1 MTEYKIK
8 ATIEASVAKFKR
20 QIDSAVKSVQ
30 KYKRTADKT
39 KDVELNANDKNL
51 QRAVRVAKKTLDS
64 FSNEKAKAKLD
75 AKIEELQQKVLEASF
90 ELNQLDSKE
99 VTPEVKLEKKKL
111 IKDIAETEAKLSELE
126 KKRVNIDVN
135 ADNSKFNRVLK
146 VSKASLEALN
156 RSKAKAII
164 DVDNGVANSK
174 IKRTKEEL
182 KSIPNKTRSRLDVDT
197 GLSIPTIY
205 AFKKSLD
212 ALPNKKTT
220 KVDVDANG
228 LKKAYAYIIKANDNF
243 QRQMGN
249 LANMFRVF
257 GTVGSNMVGGLLTSS
272 FSILIPVI
280 ASVVPV
286 VFALLNAIKV
296 LTGGV
301 LALGG
306 AVAIAGA
313 GFVAFGAMAISAI
326 KMLNDGTLQAS
337 SATNEYKKAL
347 DGVKSAWTDIIKQN
361 QSAIFTTLANGLNTV
376 KTAMQSLQPFFSGI
390 SRGMEEASQSVLKW
404 AQNSGVASR
413 FFNMMNTTG
422 VSVFNKLLSAAGGFG
437 DGLVNVFTQLAPLFQ
452 WSADWLDRL
461 GQSFSNW
468 ANSAAGEN
476 SITRFIEYTKTN
488 LPIIGN
494 IFKNV
499 FVGINN
505 LMNAFSGSSTGIF
518 QSLEQMTA
526 KFREW
531 SEQVGQSQGF
541 KDFVSYIQTNGPLI
555 MQLIGNIARGLV
567 AFATAMAPIASAVLR
582 VAVAIT
588 GWIANLFEAHPAT
601 AQLVGVIITLVGAF
615 RFLIPIILAV
625 SNFMGGGLIGRIIA
639 LVSKFGLLRAG
650 LTILKGAFML
660 LKGPLKIISV
670 IFQLLFGKIGLIR
683 NAITGLVTVF
693 GILGGPITIV
703 IGVIAALIA
712 IFVLLWNKN
721 EGFRNFIINAWNAIK
736 TFMVNVWNVLKA
748 VASVVW
754 NAILKAITTAVTNV
768 YNFIMIVWNQI
779 VAYLQGLWNGIIA
792 IATTVW
798 NLLVTIITTVFTTI
812 MTIVMTIWT
821 AIWTFLST
829 IWNTIITIAT
839 TVWNLLVTVI
849 TTVFTTIMTI
859 AMTIWNAIWTFLQTL
874 WNTIVSVATTVWN
887 AITTAIST
895 ALQAAWS
902 FISNI
907 WNTIWS
913 FLSGILTTIWN
924 KVVSIFTQVVS
935 TISDKM
941 SQAWNFIV
949 TKGMQWVSTITSTL
963 INFVNKVVQGF
974 VNVVNKVSQGMT
986 NAVNKVKSFV
996 DDFVTAG
1003 ADMIRGLMRGIG
1015 NMARDLAEKAASV
1028 AKGALNAA
1036 KRALGIHSPSREFM
1050 DVGMYS
1056 MLGFVK
1062 GIDNHSSKVI
1072 RNVSN
1077 VADKV
1082 VDAFQP
1088 TLNAPDISSITGNL
1102 SNLGGNIN
1110 AQVQHTHSIETS
1122 PNMKTVKVELDINND
1137 ALTSIVNGRNAK
1149 RNSEYYL

>member
-30 KYKRTADKT
+30 RFKRVADQT
-39 KDVELNANDKNL
+39 KDVELNANDKKL
-51 QRAVRVAKKTLDS
+51 QKTIKVAKKSLDA
-64 FSNEKAKAKLD
+64 FSNKNVKAKLD
-75 AKIEELQQKVLEASF
+75 ASIQDLQQKVLESNF
-90 ELNQLDSKE
+90 ELDKLNSKK
-99 VTPEVKLEKKKL
+99 VTPEIKLQKQKL
-111 IKDIAETEAKLSELE
+111 TKDIAEAEAKLSELE
-126 KKRVNIDVN
+126 KKRVNIDIN

-156 RSKAKAII
+156 RSKAKAIL
-164 DVDNGVANSK
+164 DVDNSVANSK

-197 GLSIPTIY
+197 RLSIPTIY

-220 KVDVDANG
+220 KVDVDTNG

-326 KMLNDGTLQAS
+326 KMLSDGTLQAS

-499 FVGINN
+499 FAGINN

-615 RFLIPIILAV
+615 RFLIAPILAV
-625 SNFMGGGLIGRIIA
+625 MDFLGPLAARLVA
-639 LVSKFGLLRAG
+639 LVTKFGWAKTGTLVLSKAM
-650 LTILKGAFML
+650 TS
-660 LKGPLKIISV
+660 LKGPIKLV
-670 IFQLLFGKIGLIR
+670 TAIFQLLFGKIGLIR

-736 TFMVNVWNVLKA
+736 TFMVTVWNVLKT

-754 NAILKAITTAVTNV
+754 NAILKAITTAVSNV
-768 YNFIMIVWNQI
+768 YNFIMIIWNQI

-839 TVWNLLVTVI
+839 TIWNLLVTVI

-874 WNTIVSVATTVWN
+874 WNTIVTVATKVWN
-887 AITTAIST
+887 SITTAIST

-913 FLSGILTTIWN
+913 FLSSILTTIWN

-963 INFVNKVVQGF
+963 INFVNRVIQGF

-996 DDFVTAG
+996 DDFVSAG

-1122 PNMKTVKVELDINND
+1122 PNMKTVKVEFDVNND

>member
-8 ATIEASVAKFKR
+8 ATIEASVAKFKK

-30 KYKRTADKT
+30 RFKRVADQT

-51 QRAVRVAKKTLDS
+51 QKTIKVAKKSLDA
-64 FSNEKAKAKLD
+64 FSNKQAKAKLD
-75 AKIEELQQKVLEASF
+75 ANIQDLQQKVLESNF
-90 ELNQLDSKE
+90 ELDKLNSKE
-99 VTPEVKLEKKKL
+99 VTPEVKLQKQKL
-111 IKDIAETEAKLSELE
+111 TKDIAEAEAKLSELE

-146 VSKASLEALN
+146 VSKTSLEAFN

-182 KSIPNKTRSRLDVDT
+182 KSIPNKTRSRLNVDT

-220 KVDVDANG
+220 KVDVDTNR

-296 LTGGV
+296 LAGGV

-499 FVGINN
+499 FVGISN
-505 LMNAFSGSSTGIF
+505 LMSAFSGSSTGIF

-615 RFLIPIILAV
+615 RFLIAPILAV
-625 SNFMGGGLIGRIIA
+625 MDFLGPLAARLVA
-639 LVSKFGLLRAG
+639 LVTKFGWAKTGTLVLSKAM
-650 LTILKGAFML
+650 TS
-660 LKGPLKIISV
+660 LKGPIKLV
-670 IFQLLFGKIGLIR
+670 TAIFQLLFGKIGLIR

-839 TVWNLLVTVI
+839 TIWNLLVTVI

-963 INFVNKVVQGF
+963 INFVNRVIQGF

-986 NAVNKVKSFV
+986 NAVNKIKSFIG
-996 DDFVTAG
+996 DFVSAG
-1003 ADMIRGLMRGIG
+1003 ADMIRGLIRGIG
-1015 NMARDLAEKAASV
+1015 QMAGELMDAAKNV
-1028 AKGALNAA
+1028 AKRALDAA
-1036 KRALGIHSPSREFM
+1036 KSALGIHSPSREFM

-1088 TLNAPDISSITGNL
+1088 TLNTPDISSITRNL

-1110 AQVQHTHSIETS
+1110 TQVQHTHSIETS
-1122 PNMKTVKVELDINND
+1122 PNMKTVKVEFDVNND

>member
-8 ATIEASVAKFKR
+8 ATIEASVAKFKK

-30 KYKRTADKT
+30 RFKRVADQT
-39 KDVELNANDKNL
+39 KDVELNADDKKL
-51 QRAVRVAKKTLDS
+51 QKTIKVAKKSLDA
-64 FSNEKAKAKLD
+64 FSNKKVKAKLD
-75 AKIEELQQKVLEASF
+75 ASIQDLQQKVLESNF
-90 ELNQLDSKE
+90 ELDKLNSKE
-99 VTPEVKLEKKKL
+99 VTPEIKLQKQKL
-111 IKDIAETEAKLSELE
+111 TKDIAEAEAKLSELE
-126 KKRVNIDVN
+126 KKRVNIDIN

-220 KVDVDANG
+220 KVDVDTNG

-526 KFREW
+526 NFREW

-555 MQLIGNIARGLV
+555 MQLIGNIVRGLV

-615 RFLIPIILAV
+615 RFLIAPILAV
-625 SNFMGGGLIGRIIA
+625 MDFLGPLAARLVA
-639 LVSKFGLLRAG
+639 LVTKFGWAKTGTLVLSKAM
-650 LTILKGAFML
+650 TS
-660 LKGPLKIISV
+660 LKGPIKLV
-670 IFQLLFGKIGLIR
+670 TAIFQLLFGKIGLIR

-754 NAILKAITTAVTNV
+754 NAILTAITTAVSNV

-839 TVWNLLVTVI
+839 TIWNLLVTVI

-874 WNTIVSVATTVWN
+874 WNTIVTVATKVWN

-963 INFVNKVVQGF
+963 INFVNRVIQGF

-996 DDFVTAG
+996 DDFVSAG

-1122 PNMKTVKVELDINND
+1122 PNMKTVKVEFDVNND

>member
-20 QIDSAVKSVQ
+20 QIDSAVKAVQ

-39 KDVELNANDKNL
+39 KDVELSANDKKL
-51 QRAVRVAKKTLDS
+51 QKTIKVAKKSLDA
-64 FSNEKAKAKLD
+64 FSNKNVKAKLD
-75 AKIEELQQKVLEASF
+75 ASIQDLQQKVLESNF
-90 ELNQLDSKE
+90 ELDKLNSKE
-99 VTPEVKLEKKKL
+99 VTPEVKLQKQKL
-111 IKDIAETEAKLSELE
+111 TKDIAETEAKLSELE

-197 GLSIPTIY
+197 GLSIATIY

-220 KVDVDANG
+220 KIDVDTNG

-272 FSILIPVI
+272 FGILIPVI

-337 SATNEYKKAL
+337 SATNEYKKSL
-347 DGVKSAWTDIIKQN
+347 DGVKSAWADIIKQN

-476 SITRFIEYTKTN
+476 SITHFIEYTKTN

-499 FVGINN
+499 FAGINN

-601 AQLVGVIITLVGAF
+601 AQLVGIIITLVGAF
-615 RFLIPIILAV
+615 RFLIAPILAV
-625 SNFMGGGLIGRIIA
+625 MDFLGPLAARLVA
-639 LVSKFGLLRAG
+639 LVSRFGWVKTGALLLSRAM
-650 LTILKGAFML
+650 TL
-660 LKGPLKIISV
+660 LKGPIKLV
-670 IFQLLFGKIGLIR
+670 TAIFQLLFGKIGLIR

-736 TFMVNVWNVLKA
+736 TFMVTVWNVLKT

-754 NAILKAITTAVTNV
+754 NAILKAITTAVSNV
-768 YNFIMIVWNQI
+768 YNFIMIIWNQI

-821 AIWTFLST
+821 TIWTFLST

-859 AMTIWNAIWTFLQTL
+859 AMTIWNVIWTFLQTL

-963 INFVNKVVQGF
+963 INFVNRVIQGF

-986 NAVNKVKSFV
+986 NAVNKIKSFIG
-996 DDFVTAG
+996 DFVSAG
-1003 ADMIRGLMRGIG
+1003 ADMIRGLIRGIG
-1015 NMARDLAEKAASV
+1015 QMAGQLVDAAKNV
-1028 AKGALNAA
+1028 AKKALDAA
-1036 KRALGIHSPSREFM
+1036 KSALGIHSPSREFM

>member
-30 KYKRTADKT
+30 RFKRVADQT
-39 KDVELNANDKNL
+39 KDVELNADDKKL
-51 QRAVRVAKKTLDS
+51 QKTIKVAKKSLDA
-64 FSNEKAKAKLD
+64 FSNKKVKAKLD
-75 AKIEELQQKVLEASF
+75 ASIQDLQQKVLESNF
-90 ELNQLDSKE
+90 ELDKLNSKE
-99 VTPEVKLEKKKL
+99 VTPEIKLQKQKL
-111 IKDIAETEAKLSELE
+111 TKDIAEAEAKLSELE
-126 KKRVNIDVN
+126 KKRVNIDIN

-156 RSKAKAII
+156 RSKAKAIL
-164 DVDNGVANSK
+164 DVDNSVANSK

-197 GLSIPTIY
+197 RLSIPTIY

-220 KVDVDANG
+220 KVDVDTNG

-326 KMLNDGTLQAS
+326 KMLSDGTLQAS

-499 FVGINN
+499 FAGINN

-615 RFLIPIILAV
+615 RFLIAPILAV
-625 SNFMGGGLIGRIIA
+625 MDFLGPLAARLVA
-639 LVSKFGLLRAG
+639 LVTKFGWAKTGTLVLSKAM
-650 LTILKGAFML
+650 TS
-660 LKGPLKIISV
+660 LKGPIKLV
-670 IFQLLFGKIGLIR
+670 TAIFQLLFGKIGLIR

-736 TFMVNVWNVLKA
+736 TFMVTVWNVLKT

-754 NAILKAITTAVTNV
+754 NAILKAITTAVSNV
-768 YNFIMIVWNQI
+768 YNFIMIIWNQI

-839 TVWNLLVTVI
+839 TIWNLLVTVI

-859 AMTIWNAIWTFLQTL
+859 AMTIWNAI
-874 WNTIVSVATTVWN
+874 TT
-887 AITTAIST
+887 TIST

-963 INFVNKVVQGF
+963 INFVNRVIQGF

-996 DDFVTAG
+996 DDFVSAG

-1122 PNMKTVKVELDINND
+1122 PNMKTVKVEFDVNND

>member
-8 ATIEASVAKFKR
+8 ATIEASVAKFKK

-30 KYKRTADKT
+30 RFKRVADQT
-39 KDVELNANDKNL
+39 KDVELNADDKKL
-51 QRAVRVAKKTLDS
+51 QKTIKVAKKSLDA
-64 FSNEKAKAKLD
+64 FSNKKVKAKLD
-75 AKIEELQQKVLEASF
+75 ASIQDLQQKVLESNF
-90 ELNQLDSKE
+90 ELDKLNSKE
-99 VTPEVKLEKKKL
+99 VTPEIKLQKQKL
-111 IKDIAETEAKLSELE
+111 TKDIAEAEAKLSELE

-156 RSKAKAII
+156 RSKAKAIL
-164 DVDNGVANSK
+164 DVDNSVANSK

-197 GLSIPTIY
+197 RLSIPTIY

-220 KVDVDANG
+220 KVDVDTNG

-313 GFVAFGAMAISAI
+313 GFVAFDAMAISAI
-326 KMLNDGTLQAS
+326 KMLSDGTLQAS

-518 QSLEQMTA
+518 QSLEQMTV

-601 AQLVGVIITLVGAF
+601 AQLVGVIIILVGAF
-615 RFLIPIILAV
+615 RFLIAPILAV
-625 SNFMGGGLIGRIIA
+625 MDFLGPLAARLVA
-639 LVSKFGLLRAG
+639 LVTKFGWAKTGTLVLSKAM
-650 LTILKGAFML
+650 TS
-660 LKGPLKIISV
+660 LKGPIKLV
-670 IFQLLFGKIGLIR
+670 TAIFQLLFGKIGLIR

-736 TFMVNVWNVLKA
+736 TFMVTVWNVLKT

-839 TVWNLLVTVI
+839 TIWNLLVTVI

-874 WNTIVSVATTVWN
+874 WNTIVTVATKVWN

-913 FLSGILTTIWN
+913 FLSSILTTIWN

-963 INFVNKVVQGF
+963 INFVNRVVQGF

-996 DDFVTAG
+996 DDFVSAG

-1110 AQVQHTHSIETS
+1110 AQLQHTHSIETS
-1122 PNMKTVKVELDINND
+1122 PNMKTVKVEFDVNND

>member
-30 KYKRTADKT
+30 RFKRVADQT
-39 KDVELNANDKNL
+39 KDVELNADDKKL
-51 QRAVRVAKKTLDS
+51 QKTIKVAKKSLDA
-64 FSNEKAKAKLD
+64 FSNKKVKAKLD
-75 AKIEELQQKVLEASF
+75 ASIQDLQQKVLESNF
-90 ELNQLDSKE
+90 ELDKLNSKE
-99 VTPEVKLEKKKL
+99 VTPEIKLQKQKL
-111 IKDIAETEAKLSELE
+111 TKDIAEAEAKLSELE
-126 KKRVNIDVN
+126 KKRVNIDIN

-220 KVDVDANG
+220 KVDVDTNG

-461 GQSFSNW
+461 GQSFSKW

-615 RFLIPIILAV
+615 RFLIAPILAV
-625 SNFMGGGLIGRIIA
+625 MDFLGPLAARLVA
-639 LVSKFGLLRAG
+639 LVTKFGWAKTGTLVLSKAM
-650 LTILKGAFML
+650 TS
-660 LKGPLKIISV
+660 LKGPIKLV
-670 IFQLLFGKIGLIR
+670 TAIFQLLFGKIGLIR

-736 TFMVNVWNVLKA
+736 TFMVTVWNVLKT

-754 NAILKAITTAVTNV
+754 NAILKAITTAVSNV
-768 YNFIMIVWNQI
+768 YNFIMIIWNQI

-839 TVWNLLVTVI
+839 TIWNLLVTVI

-874 WNTIVSVATTVWN
+874 WNTIVTVATKVWN
-887 AITTAIST
+887 AITTTIST

-963 INFVNKVVQGF
+963 INFVNRVIQGF

-996 DDFVTAG
+996 DDFVSAG

-1122 PNMKTVKVELDINND
+1122 PNMKTVKVEFDVNND

>member
-30 KYKRTADKT
+30 RFKRVADQT
-39 KDVELNANDKNL
+39 KDVELNADDKKL
-51 QRAVRVAKKTLDS
+51 QKTIKVAKKSLDA
-64 FSNEKAKAKLD
+64 FSNKKVKAKLD
-75 AKIEELQQKVLEASF
+75 ASIQDLQQKVLESNF
-90 ELNQLDSKE
+90 ELDKLNSKE
-99 VTPEVKLEKKKL
+99 VTPEIKLQKQKL
-111 IKDIAETEAKLSELE
+111 TKDIAEAEAKLSELE

-220 KVDVDANG
+220 KVDVDTNG

-347 DGVKSAWTDIIKQN
+347 DGLKSAWTDIIKQN
-361 QSAIFTTLANGLNTV
+361 QSAIFTTLANSLNTV

-615 RFLIPIILAV
+615 RFLIAPILAV
-625 SNFMGGGLIGRIIA
+625 MDFLGPLAARLVA
-639 LVSKFGLLRAG
+639 LVTKFGWAKTGTLVLSKAM
-650 LTILKGAFML
+650 TS
-660 LKGPLKIISV
+660 LKGPIKLV
-670 IFQLLFGKIGLIR
+670 TAIFQLLFGKIGLIR

-736 TFMVNVWNVLKA
+736 TFMVTVWNVLKT

-754 NAILKAITTAVTNV
+754 NAILKAITTAVSNV
-768 YNFIMIVWNQI
+768 YNFIMIIWNQI

-839 TVWNLLVTVI
+839 TIWNLLVTVI

-874 WNTIVSVATTVWN
+874 WNTIVTVATKVWN
-887 AITTAIST
+887 AITTTIST

-941 SQAWNFIV
+941 SQALNFIV

-963 INFVNKVVQGF
+963 INFVNRVVQGF

-996 DDFVTAG
+996 DDFVSAG

-1122 PNMKTVKVELDINND
+1122 PNMKTVKVEFDVNND

>member
-20 QIDSAVKSVQ
+20 QIDSAVKAVQ

-39 KDVELNANDKNL
+39 KDVELSANDKKL
-51 QRAVRVAKKTLDS
+51 QKTIKVAKKSLDA
-64 FSNEKAKAKLD
+64 FSNKKVKAKLD
-75 AKIEELQQKVLEASF
+75 AKIEDLQQKALEASF

-99 VTPEVKLEKKKL
+99 VTPEVKLQKQKL
-111 IKDIAETEAKLSELE
+111 TKDIAEAEAKLSELE

-156 RSKAKAII
+156 RSKAKAIL
-164 DVDNGVANSK
+164 DVDNSVANSK

-197 GLSIPTIY
+197 RLSIPTIY

-220 KVDVDANG
+220 KVDVDTNG

-286 VFALLNAIKV
+286 VFTLLNAIKV

-337 SATNEYKKAL
+337 SATDEYKKAL

-361 QSAIFTTLANGLNTV
+361 QFAIFTTLANGLNTV

-615 RFLIPIILAV
+615 RFLIAPILAV
-625 SNFMGGGLIGRIIA
+625 MDFLGPLAARLVA
-639 LVSKFGLLRAG
+639 LVTKFGWAKTGTLVLSKAM
-650 LTILKGAFML
+650 TS
-660 LKGPLKIISV
+660 LKGPIKLV
-670 IFQLLFGKIGLIR
+670 TAIFQLLFGKIGLIR

-736 TFMVNVWNVLKA
+736 TFMVTVWNVLKT

-839 TVWNLLVTVI
+839 TIWNLLVTVI

-859 AMTIWNAIWTFLQTL
+859 AITIWNAIWTFLQTL
-874 WNTIVSVATTVWN
+874 WNTIVTVATKVWN

-941 SQAWNFIV
+941 SQAWNSIV

-963 INFVNKVVQGF
+963 INFVNRVVQGF

-996 DDFVTAG
+996 DDFVSAG

-1122 PNMKTVKVELDINND
+1122 PNMKTVKVEFDVNND

>member
-30 KYKRTADKT
+30 RFKRVADQT
-39 KDVELNANDKNL
+39 KDVELNADDKKL
-51 QRAVRVAKKTLDS
+51 QKTIKVAKKSLDA
-64 FSNEKAKAKLD
+64 FSNKKVKAKLD
-75 AKIEELQQKVLEASF
+75 ASIQDLQQKVLESNF
-90 ELNQLDSKE
+90 ELDKLNSKE
-99 VTPEVKLEKKKL
+99 VTPEIKLQKQKL
-111 IKDIAETEAKLSELE
+111 TKDIAEAEAKLSELE
-126 KKRVNIDVN
+126 KKRVNIDIN

-220 KVDVDANG
+220 KVDVDTNG

-422 VSVFNKLLSAAGGFG
+422 VSVFNKLLSAAGGLG

-499 FVGINN
+499 FAGINN

-615 RFLIPIILAV
+615 RFLIAPILAV
-625 SNFMGGGLIGRIIA
+625 MDFLGPLAAR
-639 LVSKFGLLRAG
+639 LVTLVTKFGWAKTGTLVLSKAM
-650 LTILKGAFML
+650 TS
-660 LKGPLKIISV
+660 LKGPIKLV
-670 IFQLLFGKIGLIR
+670 TAIFQLLFGKIGLIR

-736 TFMVNVWNVLKA
+736 TFMVTVWNVLKT

-768 YNFIMIVWNQI
+768 YNFIMIIWNQI

-839 TVWNLLVTVI
+839 TIWNLLVTVI

-874 WNTIVSVATTVWN
+874 WNTIVTVATKVWN

-963 INFVNKVVQGF
+963 INFVNRVVQGF

-996 DDFVTAG
+996 DDFVSAG

-1122 PNMKTVKVELDINND
+1122 PNMKTVKVEFDVNND

>member
-30 KYKRTADKT
+30 RFKRVADQT
-39 KDVELNANDKNL
+39 KDVELNANDKKL
-51 QRAVRVAKKTLDS
+51 QKTIKVAKKSLDA
-64 FSNEKAKAKLD
+64 FSNKNVKAKLD
-75 AKIEELQQKVLEASF
+75 ASIQDLQQKILESNFELDKLNSKEAS
-90 ELNQLDSKE
+90 
-99 VTPEVKLEKKKL
+99 PEVKLQKQKL
-111 IKDIAETEAKLSELE
+111 TKDIAEAENKLSELE

-156 RSKAKAII
+156 RSKAKAIL
-164 DVDNGVANSK
+164 DVDNSVANSK

-197 GLSIPTIY
+197 RLSIPTIY

-220 KVDVDANG
+220 KVDVDTNG
-228 LKKAYAYIIKANDNF
+228 LKKVYAYIIKANDNF

-390 SRGMEEASQSVLKW
+390 SRGMEEASQSVFKW

-499 FVGINN
+499 FAGINN

-615 RFLIPIILAV
+615 RFLIAPILAV
-625 SNFMGGGLIGRIIA
+625 MDFLGPLAARLVA
-639 LVSKFGLLRAG
+639 LVTKFGWAKTGTLVLSKAM
-650 LTILKGAFML
+650 TS
-660 LKGPLKIISV
+660 LKGPIKLV
-670 IFQLLFGKIGLIR
+670 TAIFQLLFGKIGLIR

-754 NAILKAITTAVTNV
+754 NAILTAITTAVSNV

-812 MTIVMTIWT
+812 MTIVMTIW
-821 AIWTFLST
+821 
-829 IWNTIITIAT
+829 
-839 TVWNLLVTVI
+839 NLLVTVI

-874 WNTIVSVATTVWN
+874 WNTIVTVATKVWN

-963 INFVNKVVQGF
+963 INFVNRVIQGF

-986 NAVNKVKSFV
+986 NAVNKIKSFIG
-996 DDFVTAG
+996 DFVSAG
-1003 ADMIRGLMRGIG
+1003 ADMIRGLIRGIG
-1015 NMARDLAEKAASV
+1015 QMAGQLVDAAKNV
-1028 AKGALNAA
+1028 AKKALDAA
-1036 KRALGIHSPSREFM
+1036 KSALGIHSPSREFM

-1122 PNMKTVKVELDINND
+1122 PNMKTVKVEFDVNND

>member
-1 MTEYKIK
+1 M
-8 ATIEASVAKFKR
+8 
-20 QIDSAVKSVQ
+20 
-30 KYKRTADKT
+30 
-39 KDVELNANDKNL
+39 
-51 QRAVRVAKKTLDS
+51 
-64 FSNEKAKAKLD
+64 
-75 AKIEELQQKVLEASF
+75 
-90 ELNQLDSKE
+90 
-99 VTPEVKLEKKKL
+99 
-111 IKDIAETEAKLSELE
+111 
-126 KKRVNIDVN
+126 
-135 ADNSKFNRVLK
+135 
-146 VSKASLEALN
+146 
-156 RSKAKAII
+156 
-164 DVDNGVANSK
+164 
-174 IKRTKEEL
+174 
-182 KSIPNKTRSRLDVDT
+182 
-197 GLSIPTIY
+197 
-205 AFKKSLD
+205 
-212 ALPNKKTT
+212 PNKKTT
-220 KVDVDANG
+220 KVDVDTNG

-326 KMLNDGTLQAS
+326 KMLSDGTLQAS

-461 GQSFSNW
+461 GQSFSKW

-615 RFLIPIILAV
+615 RFLIAPILAV
-625 SNFMGGGLIGRIIA
+625 MDFLGPLAARLVA
-639 LVSKFGLLRAG
+639 LVTKFGWAKTGTLVLSKAM
-650 LTILKGAFML
+650 TS
-660 LKGPLKIISV
+660 LKGPIKLV
-670 IFQLLFGKIGLIR
+670 TAIFQLLFGKIGLIR

-754 NAILKAITTAVTNV
+754 NAILTAITTAVSNV

-839 TVWNLLVTVI
+839 TIWNLLVTVI

-874 WNTIVSVATTVWN
+874 WNTIVTVATKVWN

-913 FLSGILTTIWN
+913 FLSSILTTIWN

-963 INFVNKVVQGF
+963 INFVNRVVQGF

-996 DDFVTAG
+996 DDFVSAG

-1122 PNMKTVKVELDINND
+1122 PNMKTVKVEFDVNND

>member
-1 MTEYKIK
+1 
-8 ATIEASVAKFKR
+8 
-20 QIDSAVKSVQ
+20 
-30 KYKRTADKT
+30 
-39 KDVELNANDKNL
+39 
-51 QRAVRVAKKTLDS
+51 
-64 FSNEKAKAKLD
+64 
-75 AKIEELQQKVLEASF
+75 
-90 ELNQLDSKE
+90 
-99 VTPEVKLEKKKL
+99 
-111 IKDIAETEAKLSELE
+111 
-126 KKRVNIDVN
+126 
-135 ADNSKFNRVLK
+135 
-146 VSKASLEALN
+146 
-156 RSKAKAII
+156 
-164 DVDNGVANSK
+164 
-174 IKRTKEEL
+174 
-182 KSIPNKTRSRLDVDT
+182 
-197 GLSIPTIY
+197 
-205 AFKKSLD
+205 
-212 ALPNKKTT
+212 
-220 KVDVDANG
+220 
-228 LKKAYAYIIKANDNF
+228 
-243 QRQMGN
+243 MGN

-326 KMLNDGTLQAS
+326 KMLSDGTLQAS

-499 FVGINN
+499 FAGINN

-615 RFLIPIILAV
+615 RFLIAPILAV
-625 SNFMGGGLIGRIIA
+625 MDFLGPLAARLVA
-639 LVSKFGLLRAG
+639 LVTKFGWAKTGTLVLSKAM
-650 LTILKGAFML
+650 TS
-660 LKGPLKIISV
+660 LKGPIKLV
-670 IFQLLFGKIGLIR
+670 TAIFQLLFGKIGLIR

-754 NAILKAITTAVTNV
+754 NAILTAITTAVSNV

-839 TVWNLLVTVI
+839 TIWNLLVTVI

-874 WNTIVSVATTVWN
+874 WNTIVTVATKVWN
-887 AITTAIST
+887 AITTTIST

-963 INFVNKVVQGF
+963 INFVNRVIQGF

-996 DDFVTAG
+996 DDFVSAG

-1122 PNMKTVKVELDINND
+1122 PNMKTVKVEFDVNND

>member
-8 ATIEASVAKFKR
+8 ATIEASVAKFKK

-30 KYKRTADKT
+30 KFKRVADQT
-39 KDVELNANDKNL
+39 KDVELNANDKKL
-51 QRAVRVAKKTLDS
+51 QKTIKVAKKSLDA
-64 FSNEKAKAKLD
+64 FSNKNVKAKLD
-75 AKIEELQQKVLEASF
+75 ASIQDLQQKILESNFELDKLNSKEAS
-90 ELNQLDSKE
+90 
-99 VTPEVKLEKKKL
+99 PEVKLQKQKL
-111 IKDIAETEAKLSELE
+111 TKDIAEAEAKLSELE

-156 RSKAKAII
+156 RSKAKAFI

-182 KSIPNKTRSRLDVDT
+182 KSIPNKTRSRLEVDT

-220 KVDVDANG
+220 KVDVDTNG

-337 SATNEYKKAL
+337 SATYEYKKAL

-615 RFLIPIILAV
+615 RFLIAPILAV
-625 SNFMGGGLIGRIIA
+625 MDFLGPLAARLVA
-639 LVSKFGLLRAG
+639 LVTKFGWAKTGTLVLSKAM
-650 LTILKGAFML
+650 TS
-660 LKGPLKIISV
+660 LKGPIKLV
-670 IFQLLFGKIGLIR
+670 TAIFQLLFGKIGLIR

-736 TFMVNVWNVLKA
+736 TFMVTVWNVLKT

-768 YNFIMIVWNQI
+768 YNFIMIIWNQI

-829 IWNTIITIAT
+829 IWNTI
-839 TVWNLLVTVI
+839 VTV
-849 TTVFTTIMTI
+849 
-859 AMTIWNAIWTFLQTL
+859 
-874 WNTIVSVATTVWN
+874 ATKVWN

-963 INFVNKVVQGF
+963 INFVNRVIQGF

-986 NAVNKVKSFV
+986 NAVNKIKSFIG
-996 DDFVTAG
+996 DFVSAG
-1003 ADMIRGLMRGIG
+1003 ADMIRGLIRGIG
-1015 NMARDLAEKAASV
+1015 QMAGQLVDAAKNV
-1028 AKGALNAA
+1028 AKKALDAA
-1036 KRALGIHSPSREFM
+1036 KSALGIHSPSREFM

-1122 PNMKTVKVELDINND
+1122 PNMKTVKVEFDVNND

>member
-30 KYKRTADKT
+30 RFKRVADQT
-39 KDVELNANDKNL
+39 KDVELNANDKKL
-51 QRAVRVAKKTLDS
+51 QKTIKVAKKSLDA
-64 FSNEKAKAKLD
+64 FSNKNVKAKLD
-75 AKIEELQQKVLEASF
+75 ASIQDLQQKVLESNF
-90 ELNQLDSKE
+90 ELDKLNSKE
-99 VTPEVKLEKKKL
+99 VTPEVKLQKQKL

-220 KVDVDANG
+220 KVDVDTNG

-404 AQNSGVASR
+404 AENSSVASR

-518 QSLEQMTA
+518 QSLEQMTV

-615 RFLIPIILAV
+615 RFLIAPILAV
-625 SNFMGGGLIGRIIA
+625 MDFLGPLAARLVA
-639 LVSKFGLLRAG
+639 LVTKFGWAKTGTLVLSKAM
-650 LTILKGAFML
+650 TS
-660 LKGPLKIISV
+660 LKGPIKLV
-670 IFQLLFGKIGLIR
+670 TAIFQLLFGKIGLIR

-736 TFMVNVWNVLKA
+736 TFMVTVWNVLKT

-768 YNFIMIVWNQI
+768 YNFIMIIWNQI

-839 TVWNLLVTVI
+839 TIWNLLVTVI

-874 WNTIVSVATTVWN
+874 WNTIVTVATKVWN

-913 FLSGILTTIWN
+913 FLSSILTTIWN

-963 INFVNKVVQGF
+963 INFVNRVVQGF

-996 DDFVTAG
+996 DDFVSAG

-1122 PNMKTVKVELDINND
+1122 PNMKTVKVEFDVNND

>member
-30 KYKRTADKT
+30 RFKRVADQT
-39 KDVELNANDKNL
+39 KDVELNADDKKL
-51 QRAVRVAKKTLDS
+51 QKTIKVAKKSLDA
-64 FSNEKAKAKLD
+64 FSNKKVKAKLD
-75 AKIEELQQKVLEASF
+75 ASIQDLQQKVLESNF
-90 ELNQLDSKE
+90 ELDKLNSKE
-99 VTPEVKLEKKKL
+99 VTPEIKLQKQKL
-111 IKDIAETEAKLSELE
+111 TKDIAEAEAKLSELE
-126 KKRVNIDVN
+126 KKRVNIDIN

-182 KSIPNKTRSRLDVDT
+182 KSIPNKTRSRLHVDT

-220 KVDVDANG
+220 KVDVDTNG

-326 KMLNDGTLQAS
+326 KMLSDGTLQAI

-518 QSLEQMTA
+518 QSLEQMTV

-541 KDFVSYIQTNGPLI
+541 KDFVSYIQTNGRLI

-615 RFLIPIILAV
+615 RFLIAPILAV
-625 SNFMGGGLIGRIIA
+625 MDFLGPLAARLVA
-639 LVSKFGLLRAG
+639 LVTKFGWAKTGTLVLSKAM
-650 LTILKGAFML
+650 TS
-660 LKGPLKIISV
+660 LKGPIKLV
-670 IFQLLFGKIGLIR
+670 TAIFQLLFGKIGLIR

-736 TFMVNVWNVLKA
+736 TFMVTVWNVLKT

-768 YNFIMIVWNQI
+768 YNFIMIIWNQI

-839 TVWNLLVTVI
+839 TIWNLLVTVI

-874 WNTIVSVATTVWN
+874 WNTIVTVATKVWN

-913 FLSGILTTIWN
+913 FLSSILTTIWN

-963 INFVNKVVQGF
+963 INFVNRVVQGF

-996 DDFVTAG
+996 DDFVSAG

-1122 PNMKTVKVELDINND
+1122 PNMKTVKVEFDVNND

>member
-30 KYKRTADKT
+30 RFKRVADQT
-39 KDVELNANDKNL
+39 KDVELNANDKKL
-51 QRAVRVAKKTLDS
+51 QKTIKVAKKSLDA
-64 FSNEKAKAKLD
+64 FSNKNVKAKLD
-75 AKIEELQQKVLEASF
+75 ASIQDLQQKVLESNF
-90 ELNQLDSKE
+90 ELDKLNSKE
-99 VTPEVKLEKKKL
+99 VTPEVKLQKQKL

-164 DVDNGVANSK
+164 DVGNGVANSK

-220 KVDVDANG
+220 KVDVDTNG

-404 AQNSGVASR
+404 AENSSVASR

-499 FVGINN
+499 FAGINN

-615 RFLIPIILAV
+615 RFLIAPILAV
-625 SNFMGGGLIGRIIA
+625 MDFLGPLAAR
-639 LVSKFGLLRAG
+639 LVTLVTKFGWAKTGTLVLSKAM
-650 LTILKGAFML
+650 AS
-660 LKGPLKIISV
+660 LKGPIKLV
-670 IFQLLFGKIGLIR
+670 TAIFQLLFGKIGLIR

-736 TFMVNVWNVLKA
+736 TFMVTVWNVLKT

-839 TVWNLLVTVI
+839 TIWNLLVTVI

-859 AMTIWNAIWTFLQTL
+859 AMTI
-874 WNTIVSVATTVWN
+874 WN

-913 FLSGILTTIWN
+913 FLSSILTTIWN

-963 INFVNKVVQGF
+963 INFVNRVIQGF

-986 NAVNKVKSFV
+986 NAVNKIKSFIG
-996 DDFVTAG
+996 DFVSAG
-1003 ADMIRGLMRGIG
+1003 ADMIRGLIRGIG
-1015 NMARDLAEKAASV
+1015 QMAGQLVDAAKNV
-1028 AKGALNAA
+1028 AKKALDAA
-1036 KRALGIHSPSREFM
+1036 KSALGIHSPSREFM

-1122 PNMKTVKVELDINND
+1122 PNMKTVKVEFDVNND

>member
-8 ATIEASVAKFKR
+8 ATIEASVAKFKK

-30 KYKRTADKT
+30 RFKRVADQT

-51 QRAVRVAKKTLDS
+51 QKTIKVAKKSLDA
-64 FSNEKAKAKLD
+64 FSNKQAKAKLD
-75 AKIEELQQKVLEASF
+75 ANIQDLQQKVLESNF
-90 ELNQLDSKE
+90 ELDKLNSKE
-99 VTPEVKLEKKKL
+99 ASPEVKLQKQKL
-111 IKDIAETEAKLSELE
+111 TKDIAEAEAKLSELE

-146 VSKASLEALN
+146 VSKSSLEAFN

-220 KVDVDANG
+220 KVDVDTNG

-280 ASVVPV
+280 VSVVPV

-468 ANSAAGEN
+468 ANSTAGEN

-615 RFLIPIILAV
+615 RFLIAPILAV
-625 SNFMGGGLIGRIIA
+625 MDFLGPLAARLVA
-639 LVSKFGLLRAG
+639 LVTKFGWAKTGTLVLSKAM
-650 LTILKGAFML
+650 TS
-660 LKGPLKIISV
+660 LKGPIKLV
-670 IFQLLFGKIGLIR
+670 TAIFQLLFGKIGLIR

-754 NAILKAITTAVTNV
+754 NAILTAITTAVSNV
-768 YNFIMIVWNQI
+768 YNFIMIIWNQI

-839 TVWNLLVTVI
+839 TIWNLLVTVI

-874 WNTIVSVATTVWN
+874 WNTIVTVATTVWN

-963 INFVNKVVQGF
+963 INFVNRVIQGF

-1110 AQVQHTHSIETS
+1110 EQVQHTHSIETS

>member
-30 KYKRTADKT
+30 RFKRVADQT
-39 KDVELNANDKNL
+39 KDVELNADDKKL
-51 QRAVRVAKKTLDS
+51 QKTIKVAKKSLDA
-64 FSNEKAKAKLD
+64 FSNKKVKAKLD
-75 AKIEELQQKVLEASF
+75 ASIQDLQQKVLESNF
-90 ELNQLDSKE
+90 ELDKLNSKE
-99 VTPEVKLEKKKL
+99 VTPEIKLQKQKL
-111 IKDIAETEAKLSELE
+111 TKDIAEAEAKLSELE
-126 KKRVNIDVN
+126 KKRVNIDIN

-156 RSKAKAII
+156 RSKAKAIL
-164 DVDNGVANSK
+164 DVDNSVANSK

-197 GLSIPTIY
+197 RLSIPTIY

-220 KVDVDANG
+220 KVDVDTNG

-326 KMLNDGTLQAS
+326 KMLSDGTLQAS

-390 SRGMEEASQSVLKW
+390 SRGMEEVSQSVLKW

-499 FVGINN
+499 FAGINN

-615 RFLIPIILAV
+615 RFLIAPILAV
-625 SNFMGGGLIGRIIA
+625 MDFLGPLAARLVA
-639 LVSKFGLLRAG
+639 LVTKFGWAKTGTLVLSKAM
-650 LTILKGAFML
+650 TS
-660 LKGPLKIISV
+660 LKGPIKLV
-670 IFQLLFGKIGLIR
+670 TAIFQLLFGKIGLIR

-736 TFMVNVWNVLKA
+736 TFMVTVWNVLKT

-754 NAILKAITTAVTNV
+754 NAILKAITTAVSNV
-768 YNFIMIVWNQI
+768 YNFIMIIWNQI

-839 TVWNLLVTVI
+839 TIWNLLVTVI

-874 WNTIVSVATTVWN
+874 WNTIVTVATKVWN
-887 AITTAIST
+887 AITTTIST

-963 INFVNKVVQGF
+963 INFVNRVIQGF

-996 DDFVTAG
+996 DDFVSAG

-1122 PNMKTVKVELDINND
+1122 PNMKTVKVEFDVNND

>member
-30 KYKRTADKT
+30 RFKRVADQT
-39 KDVELNANDKNL
+39 KDVELNANDKKL
-51 QRAVRVAKKTLDS
+51 QKTIKVAKKSLDA
-64 FSNEKAKAKLD
+64 FSNKKVKAKLD
-75 AKIEELQQKVLEASF
+75 ASIQDLQQKVLESNF
-90 ELNQLDSKE
+90 ELDKLNSKE
-99 VTPEVKLEKKKL
+99 VTPEIKLQKQKL
-111 IKDIAETEAKLSELE
+111 TKDIAEAEAKLSELE
-126 KKRVNIDVN
+126 KKRVNIDIN

-220 KVDVDANG
+220 KVDVDTNG

-404 AQNSGVASR
+404 AENSSVASR

-615 RFLIPIILAV
+615 RFLIAPILAV
-625 SNFMGGGLIGRIIA
+625 MDFLGPLAARLVA
-639 LVSKFGLLRAG
+639 LVTKFGWAKTGTLVLSKAM
-650 LTILKGAFML
+650 TS
-660 LKGPLKIISV
+660 LKGPIKLV
-670 IFQLLFGKIGLIR
+670 TAIFQLLFGKIGLIR

-736 TFMVNVWNVLKA
+736 TFMVTVWNVLKT

-754 NAILKAITTAVTNV
+754 NAILKAITTAVSNV
-768 YNFIMIVWNQI
+768 YNFIMIIWNQI

-839 TVWNLLVTVI
+839 TIWNLLVTVI

-874 WNTIVSVATTVWN
+874 WNTIVSVATAVWN

-963 INFVNKVVQGF
+963 INFVNRVIQGF
-974 VNVVNKVSQGMT
+974 VNVVNKVSEGMT

-996 DDFVTAG
+996 DDFVSAG

-1102 SNLGGNIN
+1102 SNLVGNIN

>member
-30 KYKRTADKT
+30 RFKRVADQT
-39 KDVELNANDKNL
+39 KDVELNADDKKL
-51 QRAVRVAKKTLDS
+51 QKTIKVAKKSLDA
-64 FSNEKAKAKLD
+64 FSNKKVKAKLD
-75 AKIEELQQKVLEASF
+75 ASIQDLQQKVLESNF
-90 ELNQLDSKE
+90 ELDKLNSKE
-99 VTPEVKLEKKKL
+99 VTPEIKLQKQKL
-111 IKDIAETEAKLSELE
+111 TKDIAEAEAKLSELE
-126 KKRVNIDVN
+126 KKRVNIDIN

-156 RSKAKAII
+156 RSKAKAIL
-164 DVDNGVANSK
+164 DVDNSVANSK

-197 GLSIPTIY
+197 RLSIPTIY

-220 KVDVDANG
+220 KVDVDTNG

-404 AQNSGVASR
+404 AENSSVASR

-499 FVGINN
+499 FAGINN

-615 RFLIPIILAV
+615 RFLIAPILAV
-625 SNFMGGGLIGRIIA
+625 MDFLGPLAARLVA
-639 LVSKFGLLRAG
+639 LVTKFGWAKTGTLVLSKAM
-650 LTILKGAFML
+650 TS
-660 LKGPLKIISV
+660 LKGPIKLV
-670 IFQLLFGKIGLIR
+670 TAIFQLLFGKIGLIR

-754 NAILKAITTAVTNV
+754 NAILTAITTAVSNV

-792 IATTVW
+792 IATIVW

-839 TVWNLLVTVI
+839 TIWNLLVTVI

-874 WNTIVSVATTVWN
+874 WNTIVTVATKVWN
-887 AITTAIST
+887 AITTTIST

-963 INFVNKVVQGF
+963 INFVNRVIQGF

-996 DDFVTAG
+996 DDFVSAG

-1122 PNMKTVKVELDINND
+1122 PNMKTVKVEFDVNND

>member
-30 KYKRTADKT
+30 RFKRVADQT
-39 KDVELNANDKNL
+39 KDVELNADDKKL
-51 QRAVRVAKKTLDS
+51 QKTIKVAKKSLDA
-64 FSNEKAKAKLD
+64 FSNKKVKAKLD
-75 AKIEELQQKVLEASF
+75 ASIQDLQQKVLESNF
-90 ELNQLDSKE
+90 ELDKLNSKE
-99 VTPEVKLEKKKL
+99 VTPEIKLQKQKL
-111 IKDIAETEAKLSELE
+111 TKDIAEAEAKLSELE
-126 KKRVNIDVN
+126 KKRVNIDIN

-220 KVDVDANG
+220 KVDVDTNG

-404 AQNSGVASR
+404 AENSSVASR

-499 FVGINN
+499 FAGINN

-615 RFLIPIILAV
+615 RFLIAPILAV
-625 SNFMGGGLIGRIIA
+625 MDFLGPLAARLVA
-639 LVSKFGLLRAG
+639 LVTKFGWAKTGTLVLSKAM
-650 LTILKGAFML
+650 TS
-660 LKGPLKIISV
+660 LKGPIKLV
-670 IFQLLFGKIGLIR
+670 TAIFQLLFGKIGLIR

-754 NAILKAITTAVTNV
+754 NAILTAITTAVSNV

-839 TVWNLLVTVI
+839 TIWNLLVTVI

-859 AMTIWNAIWTFLQTL
+859 AITIWNAIWTFLQTL
-874 WNTIVSVATTVWN
+874 WNTIVTVATKVWN

-949 TKGMQWVSTITSTL
+949 TKGMQRVSTITSTL
-963 INFVNKVVQGF
+963 INFVNRVVQGF

-996 DDFVTAG
+996 DDFVSAG

-1122 PNMKTVKVELDINND
+1122 PNMKTVKVEFDVNND

>member
-8 ATIEASVAKFKR
+8 ATIEASVAKFKK

-30 KYKRTADKT
+30 KFKRVADQT
-39 KDVELNANDKNL
+39 KDVELNADDKKL
-51 QRAVRVAKKTLDS
+51 QKTIKVAKKSLDA
-64 FSNEKAKAKLD
+64 FSNKKVKAKLD
-75 AKIEELQQKVLEASF
+75 ASIQDLQQKVLESNF
-90 ELNQLDSKE
+90 ELDKLNSKE
-99 VTPEVKLEKKKL
+99 VTPEIKLQKQKL
-111 IKDIAETEAKLSELE
+111 TKDIAEAEAKLSELE
-126 KKRVNIDVN
+126 KKRVNIDIN

-220 KVDVDANG
+220 KVDVDTNG

-404 AQNSGVASR
+404 AENSSVASR

-615 RFLIPIILAV
+615 RFLIAPILAV
-625 SNFMGGGLIGRIIA
+625 MDFLGPLAARLVA
-639 LVSKFGLLRAG
+639 LVTKFGWAKTGTLVLSKAM
-650 LTILKGAFML
+650 TS
-660 LKGPLKIISV
+660 LKGPIKLV
-670 IFQLLFGKIGLIR
+670 TAIFQLLFGKIGLIR

-754 NAILKAITTAVTNV
+754 NAILTAITTAVSNV

-839 TVWNLLVTVI
+839 TIWNLLVTVI

-874 WNTIVSVATTVWN
+874 WNTIVTVATKVWN
-887 AITTAIST
+887 AITTTIST

-963 INFVNKVVQGF
+963 INFVNRVIQGF
-974 VNVVNKVSQGMT
+974 VNVVNKVSEGMT

-996 DDFVTAG
+996 DDFVSAG

-1102 SNLGGNIN
+1102 SNLVGNIN

>member
-8 ATIEASVAKFKR
+8 ATIEASVAKFKK

-30 KYKRTADKT
+30 RFKRVADQT
-39 KDVELNANDKNL
+39 KDVELNANDKKL
-51 QRAVRVAKKTLDS
+51 QKTIKVAKKSLDA
-64 FSNEKAKAKLD
+64 FSNKNVKAKLD
-75 AKIEELQQKVLEASF
+75 ASIQDLQQKVLESNF
-90 ELNQLDSKE
+90 ELDKLNSKE
-99 VTPEVKLEKKKL
+99 VTPEIKLQKQKL
-111 IKDIAETEAKLSELE
+111 TKDIAEAEAKLSELE

-220 KVDVDANG
+220 KVDVDTNG

-615 RFLIPIILAV
+615 RFLIAPILAV
-625 SNFMGGGLIGRIIA
+625 MDFLGPLAARLVA
-639 LVSKFGLLRAG
+639 LVTKFGWAKTGTLVLSKAM
-650 LTILKGAFML
+650 TS
-660 LKGPLKIISV
+660 LKGPIKLV
-670 IFQLLFGKIGLIR
+670 TAIFQLLFGKIGLIR

-736 TFMVNVWNVLKA
+736 TFMVTVWNVLKT

-768 YNFIMIVWNQI
+768 YNFIMIIWNQI

-839 TVWNLLVTVI
+839 TIWNLLVTVI

-874 WNTIVSVATTVWN
+874 WNTIVTVATKVWN
-887 AITTAIST
+887 SITTAIST

-913 FLSGILTTIWN
+913 FLSSILTTIWN

-963 INFVNKVVQGF
+963 INFVNRVVQGF

-996 DDFVTAG
+996 DDFVSAG

-1122 PNMKTVKVELDINND
+1122 PNMKTVKVEFDVNND

>member
-8 ATIEASVAKFKR
+8 ATIEASVAKFKK

-30 KYKRTADKT
+30 KFKRVADQT
-39 KDVELNANDKNL
+39 KDVELNANDKKL
-51 QRAVRVAKKTLDS
+51 QKTIKVAKKSLDA
-64 FSNEKAKAKLD
+64 FSNKKVKAKLD
-75 AKIEELQQKVLEASF
+75 ASIQDLQQKVLESNF
-90 ELNQLDSKE
+90 ELDKLNSKE
-99 VTPEVKLEKKKL
+99 VTPEIKLQKQKL
-111 IKDIAETEAKLSELE
+111 TKDIAEAEAKLSELE
-126 KKRVNIDVN
+126 KKRVNIDIN

-220 KVDVDANG
+220 KVDVDTNG

-404 AQNSGVASR
+404 AENSSVASR

-541 KDFVSYIQTNGPLI
+541 KDFVSYIQTNGSLI

-615 RFLIPIILAV
+615 RFLIAPILAV
-625 SNFMGGGLIGRIIA
+625 MDFLGPLAARLVA
-639 LVSKFGLLRAG
+639 LVTRFGWAKTGTLVLSKAM
-650 LTILKGAFML
+650 TS
-660 LKGPLKIISV
+660 LKGPIKLV
-670 IFQLLFGKIGLIR
+670 TAIFQLLFGKIGLIR

-736 TFMVNVWNVLKA
+736 TFMVTVWNVLKT

-754 NAILKAITTAVTNV
+754 NAILKAITTAVSNV
-768 YNFIMIVWNQI
+768 YNFIMIIWNQI

-839 TVWNLLVTVI
+839 TIWNLLVTVI

-874 WNTIVSVATTVWN
+874 WNTIVTVATKVWN
-887 AITTAIST
+887 AITTTIST

-963 INFVNKVVQGF
+963 INFVNRVIQGF

-996 DDFVTAG
+996 DDFVSAG

-1122 PNMKTVKVELDINND
+1122 PNMKTVKVEFDVNND

>member
-20 QIDSAVKSVQ
+20 QIDSAVKAVQ
-30 KYKRTADKT
+30 KYKRTANKT
-39 KDVELNANDKNL
+39 KDVDLGANDKNL
-51 QRAVRVAKKTLDS
+51 QKAVKVAKKTLDS

-75 AKIEELQQKVLEASF
+75 AKIEGLKQKVLEASF

-99 VTPEVKLEKKKL
+99 VTPE
-111 IKDIAETEAKLSELE
+111 AKLSELE
-126 KKRVNIDVN
+126 KKRINIDVN
-135 ADNSKFNRVLK
+135 ADNSKFNQVLK

-156 RSKAKAII
+156 RSKARAVI
-164 DVDNGVANSK
+164 DVDNSVANSK

-182 KSIPNKTRSRLDVDT
+182 KSIPNKTKSRLNVDT

-220 KVDVDANG
+220 KVDVDTNG

-390 SRGMEEASQSVLKW
+390 SKGMEEASQSVLKW

-499 FVGINN
+499 FAGINN

-531 SEQVGQSQGF
+531 SEQIGQSQGF

-555 MQLIGNIARGLV
+555 MQLIGNIVRGLV

-615 RFLIPIILAV
+615 RFLIAPILAV
-625 SNFMGGGLIGRIIA
+625 MDFLGPLAARLVA
-639 LVSKFGLLRAG
+639 LVTKFGWAKTGTLVLSKAM
-650 LTILKGAFML
+650 AS
-660 LKGPLKIISV
+660 LKGPIKLV
-670 IFQLLFGKIGLIR
+670 TAIFQLLFGKIGLIR

-754 NAILKAITTAVTNV
+754 NAILTAITTAVSNV
-768 YNFIMIVWNQI
+768 YNFIMIIWNQI

-859 AMTIWNAIWTFLQTL
+859 AMTIWNAIWVFLQTL
-874 WNTIVSVATTVWN
+874 WNTIVTVATTVWN

-963 INFVNKVVQGF
+963 INFVNRVIQGF

-986 NAVNKVKSFV
+986 NAVNKIKSFIG
-996 DDFVTAG
+996 DFVSAG
-1003 ADMIRGLMRGIG
+1003 ADMIRGLIRGIG
-1015 NMARDLAEKAASV
+1015 QMAGQLVDAAKNV
-1028 AKGALNAA
+1028 AKKALDAA
-1036 KRALGIHSPSREFM
+1036 KSALGIHSPSREFM

>member
-30 KYKRTADKT
+30 RFKRVADQT
-39 KDVELNANDKNL
+39 KDVELNADDKKL
-51 QRAVRVAKKTLDS
+51 QKTIKVAKKSLDA
-64 FSNEKAKAKLD
+64 FSNKKVKAKLD
-75 AKIEELQQKVLEASF
+75 ASIQDLQQKVLESNF
-90 ELNQLDSKE
+90 ELDKLNSKE
-99 VTPEVKLEKKKL
+99 VTPEIKLQKQKL
-111 IKDIAETEAKLSELE
+111 TKDIAEAEAKLSELE
-126 KKRVNIDVN
+126 KKRVNIDIN

-220 KVDVDANG
+220 KVDVDTNG

-404 AQNSGVASR
+404 AENSSVASR

-588 GWIANLFEAHPAT
+588 GWIANLFEAHPAI

-615 RFLIPIILAV
+615 RFLIAPILAV
-625 SNFMGGGLIGRIIA
+625 MDFLGPLAARLVA
-639 LVSKFGLLRAG
+639 LVTRFGWAKTGTLVLSKAM
-650 LTILKGAFML
+650 TS
-660 LKGPLKIISV
+660 LKGPIKLV
-670 IFQLLFGKIGLIR
+670 TAIFQLLFGKIGLIR

-736 TFMVNVWNVLKA
+736 TFMVTVWNVLKT

-754 NAILKAITTAVTNV
+754 NAILKAITTAVSNV
-768 YNFIMIVWNQI
+768 YNFIMIIWNQI

-839 TVWNLLVTVI
+839 TIWNLLVTVI

-874 WNTIVSVATTVWN
+874 WNTIVTVATKVWN
-887 AITTAIST
+887 AITTTIST

-963 INFVNKVVQGF
+963 INFVNRVIQGF

-996 DDFVTAG
+996 DDFVSAG

-1122 PNMKTVKVELDINND
+1122 PNMKTVKVEFDVNND

>member
-30 KYKRTADKT
+30 RFKRVADQT
-39 KDVELNANDKNL
+39 KDVELNADDKKL
-51 QRAVRVAKKTLDS
+51 QKTIKVAKKTLDS
-64 FSNEKAKAKLD
+64 FGNEKAKAKLD
-75 AKIEELQQKVLEASF
+75 AKIEDLKQKVLEASF

-99 VTPEVKLEKKKL
+99 VTPEVKLEKQKL
-111 IKDIAETEAKLSELE
+111 IKDIIETEAKLSELE

-220 KVDVDANG
+220 KVDVDTNG

-404 AQNSGVASR
+404 AENSSVASR

-499 FVGINN
+499 FAGINN

-615 RFLIPIILAV
+615 RFLIAPILAV
-625 SNFMGGGLIGRIIA
+625 MDFLGPLAARLVA
-639 LVSKFGLLRAG
+639 LVTKFGWAKTGTLVLSKAM
-650 LTILKGAFML
+650 TS
-660 LKGPLKIISV
+660 LKGPIKLV
-670 IFQLLFGKIGLIR
+670 TAIFQLLFGKIGLIR

-736 TFMVNVWNVLKA
+736 TFMVTVWNVLKT

-754 NAILKAITTAVTNV
+754 NAISKAITTAVTNV

-839 TVWNLLVTVI
+839 TIWNLLVTVI

-874 WNTIVSVATTVWN
+874 WNTIVTVATKVWN

-913 FLSGILTTIWN
+913 FLSSILTTIWN

-963 INFVNKVVQGF
+963 INFVNRVVQGF

-996 DDFVTAG
+996 DDFVSAG

-1122 PNMKTVKVELDINND
+1122 PNMKTVKVEFDVNND

>member
-8 ATIEASVAKFKR
+8 ATIEASVAKFKK

-30 KYKRTADKT
+30 KFKRVADQT
-39 KDVELNANDKNL
+39 KDVELNANDKKL
-51 QRAVRVAKKTLDS
+51 QKTIKVAKKSLDA
-64 FSNEKAKAKLD
+64 FSNKKVKAKLD
-75 AKIEELQQKVLEASF
+75 ASIQDLQQKVLESNF
-90 ELNQLDSKE
+90 ELDKLNSKE
-99 VTPEVKLEKKKL
+99 VTPEIKLQKQKL
-111 IKDIAETEAKLSELE
+111 TKDIAEAEAKLSELE
-126 KKRVNIDVN
+126 KKRVNIDIN

-220 KVDVDANG
+220 KVDVDTNG

-404 AQNSGVASR
+404 AENSSVASR

-615 RFLIPIILAV
+615 RFLIAPILAV
-625 SNFMGGGLIGRIIA
+625 MDFLGPLAARLVA
-639 LVSKFGLLRAG
+639 LVTRFGWAKTGTLVLSKAM
-650 LTILKGAFML
+650 TS
-660 LKGPLKIISV
+660 LKGPIKLV
-670 IFQLLFGKIGLIR
+670 TAIFQLLFGKIGLIR

-736 TFMVNVWNVLKA
+736 TFMVTVWNVLKT

-754 NAILKAITTAVTNV
+754 NAILKAITTAVSNV
-768 YNFIMIVWNQI
+768 YNFIMIIWNQI

-839 TVWNLLVTVI
+839 TIWNLLVTVI

-874 WNTIVSVATTVWN
+874 WNTIVTVATKVWN

-913 FLSGILTTIWN
+913 FLSSILTTIWN

-963 INFVNKVVQGF
+963 INFVNRVVQGF

-996 DDFVTAG
+996 DDFVSAG

-1122 PNMKTVKVELDINND
+1122 PNMKTVKVEFDVNND

>member
-8 ATIEASVAKFKR
+8 ATIEASVAKFKK

-30 KYKRTADKT
+30 RFKRVADQT
-39 KDVELNANDKNL
+39 KDVELNADDKKL
-51 QRAVRVAKKTLDS
+51 QKTIKVAKKSLDA
-64 FSNEKAKAKLD
+64 FSNKKVKAKLD
-75 AKIEELQQKVLEASF
+75 ASIQDLQQKVLESNF
-90 ELNQLDSKE
+90 ELDKLNSKE
-99 VTPEVKLEKKKL
+99 ASPEVKLQKQKL
-111 IKDIAETEAKLSELE
+111 TKDIAEAETKLSELE
-126 KKRVNIDVN
+126 KKRISIDVN

-156 RSKAKAII
+156 RSKAKAIL
-164 DVDNGVANSK
+164 DVDNSVANSK

-197 GLSIPTIY
+197 RLSIPTIY

-220 KVDVDANG
+220 KVDVDTNG

-518 QSLEQMTA
+518 QSLEQMTV

-615 RFLIPIILAV
+615 RFLIAPILAV
-625 SNFMGGGLIGRIIA
+625 MDFLGPLAARLVA
-639 LVSKFGLLRAG
+639 LVTKFGWAKTGTLVLSKAM
-650 LTILKGAFML
+650 TS
-660 LKGPLKIISV
+660 LKGPIKLV
-670 IFQLLFGKIGLIR
+670 TAIFQLLFGKIGLIR

-736 TFMVNVWNVLKA
+736 TFMVTVWNVLKT

-839 TVWNLLVTVI
+839 TIWNLLVTVI

-874 WNTIVSVATTVWN
+874 WNTIVTVATKVWN

-913 FLSGILTTIWN
+913 FLSSILTTIWN

-963 INFVNKVVQGF
+963 INFVNRVVQGF

-996 DDFVTAG
+996 DDFVSAG

-1110 AQVQHTHSIETS
+1110 AQLQHTHSIETS
-1122 PNMKTVKVELDINND
+1122 PNMKTVKVEFDVNND

>member
-8 ATIEASVAKFKR
+8 ATIEASVAKFKK

-30 KYKRTADKT
+30 KFKRVADQT
-39 KDVELNANDKNL
+39 KDVELNANDKKL
-51 QRAVRVAKKTLDS
+51 QKTIKVAKKSLDA
-64 FSNEKAKAKLD
+64 FSNKKVKAKLD
-75 AKIEELQQKVLEASF
+75 ASIQDLQQKVLESNF
-90 ELNQLDSKE
+90 ELDKLNSKE
-99 VTPEVKLEKKKL
+99 VTPEIKLQKQKL
-111 IKDIAETEAKLSELE
+111 TKDIAEAEAKLSELE
-126 KKRVNIDVN
+126 KKRVNIDIN

-220 KVDVDANG
+220 KVDVDTNG

-404 AQNSGVASR
+404 AENSSVASR

-615 RFLIPIILAV
+615 RFLIAPILLLMDFLGPLAARLV
-625 SNFMGGGLIGRIIA
+625 A
-639 LVSKFGLLRAG
+639 LVTRFGWAKTGTLVLSKAM
-650 LTILKGAFML
+650 TS
-660 LKGPLKIISV
+660 LKGPIKLV
-670 IFQLLFGKIGLIR
+670 TAIFQLLFGKIGLIR

-736 TFMVNVWNVLKA
+736 TFMVTVWNVLKT

-754 NAILKAITTAVTNV
+754 NAILKAITTAVSNV
-768 YNFIMIVWNQI
+768 YNFIMIIWNQI

-839 TVWNLLVTVI
+839 TIWNLLVTVI

-874 WNTIVSVATTVWN
+874 WNTIVTVATKVWN
-887 AITTAIST
+887 AITTTIST

-963 INFVNKVVQGF
+963 INFVNRVIQGF

-996 DDFVTAG
+996 DDFVSAG

-1122 PNMKTVKVELDINND
+1122 PNMKTVKVEFDVNND

>member
-8 ATIEASVAKFKR
+8 ATIEASVAKFKK

-30 KYKRTADKT
+30 RFKRVADQT
-39 KDVELNANDKNL
+39 KDVELNADDKKL
-51 QRAVRVAKKTLDS
+51 QKTIKVAKKSLDA
-64 FSNEKAKAKLD
+64 FSNKKVKAKLD
-75 AKIEELQQKVLEASF
+75 ASIQDLQQKVLESNF
-90 ELNQLDSKE
+90 ELDKLNSKE
-99 VTPEVKLEKKKL
+99 VTPEIKLQKQKL
-111 IKDIAETEAKLSELE
+111 TKDIAEAEAKLSELE
-126 KKRVNIDVN
+126 KKRVNIDIN

-220 KVDVDANG
+220 KVDVDTNG

-615 RFLIPIILAV
+615 RFLIAPILAV
-625 SNFMGGGLIGRIIA
+625 MDFLGPLAAR
-639 LVSKFGLLRAG
+639 LVTLVTKFGWAKTGTLALSKAM
-650 LTILKGAFML
+650 AS
-660 LKGPLKIISV
+660 LKGPIKLV
-670 IFQLLFGKIGLIR
+670 TAIFQLLFGKIGLIR

-736 TFMVNVWNVLKA
+736 TFMVTVWNVLKT

-839 TVWNLLVTVI
+839 TIWNLLVTVI

-874 WNTIVSVATTVWN
+874 WNTIVTVATKVWN

-913 FLSGILTTIWN
+913 FLSSILTTIWN

-963 INFVNKVVQGF
+963 INFVNRVVQGF

-996 DDFVTAG
+996 DDFVSAG

-1122 PNMKTVKVELDINND
+1122 PNMKTVKVEFDVNND

>member
-30 KYKRTADKT
+30 RFKRVADQT
-39 KDVELNANDKNL
+39 KDVELNADDKKL
-51 QRAVRVAKKTLDS
+51 QKTIKVAKKSLDA
-64 FSNEKAKAKLD
+64 FSNKKVKAKLD
-75 AKIEELQQKVLEASF
+75 ASIQDLQQKVLESNF
-90 ELNQLDSKE
+90 ELDKLNSKE
-99 VTPEVKLEKKKL
+99 VTPEIKLQKQKL
-111 IKDIAETEAKLSELE
+111 TKDIAEAEAKLSELE
-126 KKRVNIDVN
+126 KKRVNIDIN

-156 RSKAKAII
+156 RSKAKAIL
-164 DVDNGVANSK
+164 DVDNSVANSK

-220 KVDVDANG
+220 KVDVDTNG

-526 KFREW
+526 NFREW

-555 MQLIGNIARGLV
+555 MQLIGNIVRGLV

-615 RFLIPIILAV
+615 RFLIAPILAV
-625 SNFMGGGLIGRIIA
+625 MDFLGPLAARLVA
-639 LVSKFGLLRAG
+639 LVTKFGWAKTGTLVLSKAM
-650 LTILKGAFML
+650 TS
-660 LKGPLKIISV
+660 LKGPIKLV
-670 IFQLLFGKIGLIR
+670 TAIFQLLFGKIGLIR

-754 NAILKAITTAVTNV
+754 NAILTAITTAVSNV

-839 TVWNLLVTVI
+839 TIWNLLVTVI

-874 WNTIVSVATTVWN
+874 WNTIVTVATKVWN
-887 AITTAIST
+887 AITTTIST

-963 INFVNKVVQGF
+963 INFVNRVIQGF

-996 DDFVTAG
+996 DDFVSAG

-1122 PNMKTVKVELDINND
+1122 PNMKTVKVEFDVNND

>member
-30 KYKRTADKT
+30 RFKRVADQT
-39 KDVELNANDKNL
+39 KDVELNANDKKL
-51 QRAVRVAKKTLDS
+51 QKTIKVAKKSLDA
-64 FSNEKAKAKLD
+64 FSNKNVKAKLD
-75 AKIEELQQKVLEASF
+75 ASIQDLQQKVLESNF
-90 ELNQLDSKE
+90 ELDKLNSKE
-99 VTPEVKLEKKKL
+99 VTPEVKLQKQKL

-164 DVDNGVANSK
+164 DVDNGVVNSK

-220 KVDVDANG
+220 KVDVDTNG

-404 AQNSGVASR
+404 AENSSVASR

-499 FVGINN
+499 FAGINN

-615 RFLIPIILAV
+615 RFLIAPILAV
-625 SNFMGGGLIGRIIA
+625 MDFLGPLAARLVA
-639 LVSKFGLLRAG
+639 LVTKFGWAKTGTLVLSKAM
-650 LTILKGAFML
+650 TS
-660 LKGPLKIISV
+660 LKGPIKLV
-670 IFQLLFGKIGLIR
+670 TAIFQLLFGKIGLIR

-754 NAILKAITTAVTNV
+754 NAILTAITTAVSNV

-839 TVWNLLVTVI
+839 TIWNLLVTVI

-874 WNTIVSVATTVWN
+874 WNTIVTVATKVWN
-887 AITTAIST
+887 AITTTIST

-963 INFVNKVVQGF
+963 INFVNRVVQGF

-996 DDFVTAG
+996 DDFVSAG

-1072 RNVSN
+1072 RNVS
-1077 VADKV
+1077 
-1082 VDAFQP
+1082 
-1088 TLNAPDISSITGNL
+1088 
-1102 SNLGGNIN
+1102 
-1110 AQVQHTHSIETS
+1110 
-1122 PNMKTVKVELDINND
+1122 
-1137 ALTSIVNGRNAK
+1137 
-1149 RNSEYYL
+1149 

>member
-30 KYKRTADKT
+30 RFKRVADQT
-39 KDVELNANDKNL
+39 KDVELNADDKKL
-51 QRAVRVAKKTLDS
+51 QKTIKVAKKSLDA
-64 FSNEKAKAKLD
+64 FSNKKVKAKLD
-75 AKIEELQQKVLEASF
+75 ASIQDLQQKVLESNF
-90 ELNQLDSKE
+90 ELDKLNSKE
-99 VTPEVKLEKKKL
+99 VTPEIKLQKQKL
-111 IKDIAETEAKLSELE
+111 TKDIAEAEAKLSELE
-126 KKRVNIDVN
+126 KKRVNIDIN

-182 KSIPNKTRSRLDVDT
+182 KSIPNKTRSRLHVDT

-220 KVDVDANG
+220 KVDVDTNG

-243 QRQMGN
+243 QRQMGS

-326 KMLNDGTLQAS
+326 KMLSDGTLQAS

-404 AQNSGVASR
+404 AENSSVASR

-499 FVGINN
+499 FAGINN

-615 RFLIPIILAV
+615 RFLIAPILAV
-625 SNFMGGGLIGRIIA
+625 MDFLGPLAARLVA
-639 LVSKFGLLRAG
+639 LVTKFGWAKTGTLVLSKAM
-650 LTILKGAFML
+650 TS
-660 LKGPLKIISV
+660 LKGPIKLV
-670 IFQLLFGKIGLIR
+670 TAIFQLLFGKIGLIR

-736 TFMVNVWNVLKA
+736 TFMVTVWNVLKT

-768 YNFIMIVWNQI
+768 YNFIMIIWNQI

-839 TVWNLLVTVI
+839 TIWNLLVTVI

-874 WNTIVSVATTVWN
+874 WNTIVTVATKVWN

-913 FLSGILTTIWN
+913 FLSSILTTIWN

-963 INFVNKVVQGF
+963 INFVNRVVQGF

-996 DDFVTAG
+996 DDFVSAG

-1122 PNMKTVKVELDINND
+1122 PNMKTVKVEFDVNND

>member
-30 KYKRTADKT
+30 RFKRVADQT
-39 KDVELNANDKNL
+39 KDVELNADDKKL
-51 QRAVRVAKKTLDS
+51 QKTIKVAKKSLDA
-64 FSNEKAKAKLD
+64 FSNKKVKAKLD
-75 AKIEELQQKVLEASF
+75 ASIQDLQQKVLESNF
-90 ELNQLDSKE
+90 ELDKLNSKE
-99 VTPEVKLEKKKL
+99 VTPEIKLQKQKL
-111 IKDIAETEAKLSELE
+111 TKDIAEAEAKLSELE
-126 KKRVNIDVN
+126 KKRVNIDIN

-182 KSIPNKTRSRLDVDT
+182 KSIPNKTRSRLHVDT

-220 KVDVDANG
+220 KVDVDTNG

-326 KMLNDGTLQAS
+326 KMLSDGTLQAS

-518 QSLEQMTA
+518 QSLEQMTV

-615 RFLIPIILAV
+615 RFLIAPILAV
-625 SNFMGGGLIGRIIA
+625 MDFLGPLAARLVA
-639 LVSKFGLLRAG
+639 LVTKFGWAKTGTLVLSKAM
-650 LTILKGAFML
+650 TS
-660 LKGPLKIISV
+660 LKGPIKLV
-670 IFQLLFGKIGLIR
+670 TAIFQLLFGKIGLIR

-736 TFMVNVWNVLKA
+736 TFMVTVWNVLKT

-754 NAILKAITTAVTNV
+754 NAILKAITTAVSNV
-768 YNFIMIVWNQI
+768 YNFIMIIWNQI

-839 TVWNLLVTVI
+839 TIWNLLVTVI

-874 WNTIVSVATTVWN
+874 WNTIVTVATKVWN
-887 AITTAIST
+887 AITTTIST

-963 INFVNKVVQGF
+963 INFVNRVIQGF

-996 DDFVTAG
+996 DDFVSAG

-1122 PNMKTVKVELDINND
+1122 PNMKTVKVEFDVNND
-1137 ALTSIVNGRNAK
+1137 VLTSIVNGRNAK

>member
-8 ATIEASVAKFKR
+8 ATIEASVAKFKK

-30 KYKRTADKT
+30 RFKRVADQT

-51 QRAVRVAKKTLDS
+51 QKTIKVAKKSLDA
-64 FSNEKAKAKLD
+64 FSNKQAKAKLD
-75 AKIEELQQKVLEASF
+75 ANIQDLQQKVLESNF
-90 ELNQLDSKE
+90 ELDKLNSKE
-99 VTPEVKLEKKKL
+99 VTPEVKLQKQKL
-111 IKDIAETEAKLSELE
+111 TKDIAEAEAKLSELE

-220 KVDVDANG
+220 KVDVDTNG

-404 AQNSGVASR
+404 AQNSVVASR

-615 RFLIPIILAV
+615 RFLIAPILAV
-625 SNFMGGGLIGRIIA
+625 MDFLGPLAARLVA
-639 LVSKFGLLRAG
+639 LVTKFGWAKTGTLVLSKAM
-650 LTILKGAFML
+650 TS
-660 LKGPLKIISV
+660 LKGPIKLV
-670 IFQLLFGKIGLIR
+670 TAIFQLLFGKIGLIR

-736 TFMVNVWNVLKA
+736 TFMVTVWNVLKT

-754 NAILKAITTAVTNV
+754 NAILKAITTAVSNV
-768 YNFIMIVWNQI
+768 YNFIMIIWNQI

-839 TVWNLLVTVI
+839 TIWNLLVTVI

-874 WNTIVSVATTVWN
+874 WNTIVTVATKVWN
-887 AITTAIST
+887 AITTTIST

-963 INFVNKVVQGF
+963 INFVNRVIQGF
-974 VNVVNKVSQGMT
+974 VNVVNKVSEGMT

-996 DDFVTAG
+996 DDFVSAG

>member
-30 KYKRTADKT
+30 RFKRVADQT
-39 KDVELNANDKNL
+39 KDVELNADDKKL
-51 QRAVRVAKKTLDS
+51 QKTIKVAKKSLDA
-64 FSNEKAKAKLD
+64 FSNKKVKAKLD
-75 AKIEELQQKVLEASF
+75 ASIQDLQQKVLESNF
-90 ELNQLDSKE
+90 ELDKLNSKE
-99 VTPEVKLEKKKL
+99 VTPEIKLQKQKL
-111 IKDIAETEAKLSELE
+111 TKDIAEAEAKLSELE

-156 RSKAKAII
+156 RSKAKAIL
-164 DVDNGVANSK
+164 DVDNSVANSK

-197 GLSIPTIY
+197 RLSIPTIY

-220 KVDVDANG
+220 KVDVDTNG

-337 SATNEYKKAL
+337 SATDEYKKAL

-361 QSAIFTTLANGLNTV
+361 QSAIFTTLVNGLNTV

-488 LPIIGN
+488 LPVIGN

-615 RFLIPIILAV
+615 RFLIAPILAV
-625 SNFMGGGLIGRIIA
+625 MDFLGPLAARLVA
-639 LVSKFGLLRAG
+639 LVTKFGWAKTGTLVLSKAM
-650 LTILKGAFML
+650 TS
-660 LKGPLKIISV
+660 LKGPIKLV
-670 IFQLLFGKIGLIR
+670 TAIFQLLFGKIGLIR

-754 NAILKAITTAVTNV
+754 NAILTAITTAVSNV

-839 TVWNLLVTVI
+839 TIWNLLVTVI

-874 WNTIVSVATTVWN
+874 WNTIVTVATKVWN

-913 FLSGILTTIWN
+913 FLSSILTTIWN

-963 INFVNKVVQGF
+963 INFVNRVVQGF

-996 DDFVTAG
+996 DDFVSAG

-1122 PNMKTVKVELDINND
+1122 PNMKTVKVEFDVNND

>member
-30 KYKRTADKT
+30 RFKRVADQT
-39 KDVELNANDKNL
+39 KDVELNANDKKL
-51 QRAVRVAKKTLDS
+51 QKTIKVAKKSLDA
-64 FSNEKAKAKLD
+64 FSNKNVKAKLD
-75 AKIEELQQKVLEASF
+75 ASIQDLQQKVLESNF
-90 ELNQLDSKE
+90 ELDKLNSKE
-99 VTPEVKLEKKKL
+99 VTPEVKLQKQKL

-220 KVDVDANG
+220 KVDVDTNG

-404 AQNSGVASR
+404 AENSSVASR

-422 VSVFNKLLSAAGGFG
+422 VSVFNKLLSAAGGFS

-615 RFLIPIILAV
+615 RFLIAPILAV
-625 SNFMGGGLIGRIIA
+625 MDFLGPLAARLVA
-639 LVSKFGLLRAG
+639 LVTKFGWAKTGTLVLSKAM
-650 LTILKGAFML
+650 TS
-660 LKGPLKIISV
+660 LKGPIKLV
-670 IFQLLFGKIGLIR
+670 TAIFQLLFGKIGLIR

-736 TFMVNVWNVLKA
+736 TFMVTVWNVLKT

-754 NAILKAITTAVTNV
+754 NAILKAITTAVSNV
-768 YNFIMIVWNQI
+768 YNFIMIIWNQI

-839 TVWNLLVTVI
+839 TIWNLLVTVI

-874 WNTIVSVATTVWN
+874 WNTIVSVATAVWN

-963 INFVNKVVQGF
+963 INFVNRVIQGF
-974 VNVVNKVSQGMT
+974 VNVVNKVSEGMT

-996 DDFVTAG
+996 DDFVSAG

-1102 SNLGGNIN
+1102 SNLVGNIN

>member
-20 QIDSAVKSVQ
+20 QIDSAVKAVQ

-39 KDVELNANDKNL
+39 KDVELSANDKKL
-51 QRAVRVAKKTLDS
+51 QKTIKVAKKSLDA
-64 FSNEKAKAKLD
+64 FSNKKVKAKLD
-75 AKIEELQQKVLEASF
+75 AKIEDLQQKALEASF

-99 VTPEVKLEKKKL
+99 VTPEVKLQKQKL
-111 IKDIAETEAKLSELE
+111 TKDIAEAEAKLSELE

-156 RSKAKAII
+156 RSKAKAIL
-164 DVDNGVANSK
+164 DVDNSVANSK

-182 KSIPNKTRSRLDVDT
+182 KSIPNKTRSRLHVDT

-220 KVDVDANG
+220 KVDVDTNG

-518 QSLEQMTA
+518 QSLEQMTV

-615 RFLIPIILAV
+615 RFLIAPILAV
-625 SNFMGGGLIGRIIA
+625 MDFLGPLAARLVA
-639 LVSKFGLLRAG
+639 LVTKFGWAKTGTLVLSKAM
-650 LTILKGAFML
+650 TS
-660 LKGPLKIISV
+660 LKGPIKLV
-670 IFQLLFGKIGLIR
+670 TAIFQLLFGKIGLIR

-754 NAILKAITTAVTNV
+754 NAILTAITTAVSNV

-839 TVWNLLVTVI
+839 TIWNLLVTVI

-874 WNTIVSVATTVWN
+874 WNTIVTVATKVWN

-913 FLSGILTTIWN
+913 FLSSILTTIWN

-963 INFVNKVVQGF
+963 INFVNRVIQGF

-986 NAVNKVKSFV
+986 NAVNKIKSFIG
-996 DDFVTAG
+996 DFVSAG
-1003 ADMIRGLMRGIG
+1003 ADMIRGLIRGIG

-1122 PNMKTVKVELDINND
+1122 PNMKTVKVEFDVNND